1 MNLDALEKSEVSK
14 TLYGQI
20 QWEEISRSGVFLQ
33 HRDVSI
39 DRNLFFITS
48 KPQIRPL
55 KCNARKRLI
64 LESFSP
70 QYPVKHDNL
79 PRHQDLLTA

>member
-33 HRDVSI
+33 HRDVSP
-39 DRNLFFITS
+39 DRNLFSFLFHFVICSAPIT
-48 KPQIRPL
+48 
-55 KCNARKRLI
+55 
-64 LESFSP
+64 
-70 QYPVKHDNL
+70 
-79 PRHQDLLTA
+79 